1 MFVNGKAHEL
11 PLTNWKCTVV
21 THIVIWQGVS
31 YSFHSP
37 LSLLSP
43 FLLLIQFGWS
53 YAFRLRGTTAGAN
66 NRMDILSLVTSKVDS
81 NGVSG
86 PEEDIIGEVED
97 WQEDEISRTSHK
109 RGLAPFAFVPFEE
122 VLIAF
127 SSSYLLLLL
136 PWCNCIKK

>member
-1 MFVNGKAHEL
+1 
-11 PLTNWKCTVV
+11 
-21 THIVIWQGVS
+21 
-31 YSFHSP
+31 
-37 LSLLSP
+37 
-43 FLLLIQFGWS
+43 
-53 YAFRLRGTTAGAN
+53 
-66 NRMDILSLVTSKVDS
+66 MDILSLVTSKVDS

-127 SSSYLLLLL
+127 SSSYLFLLL
-136 PWCNCIKK
+136 P